1 MTEPQKSRLDGLP
14 DGLPQTASP
23 KDPVPWWPVIL
34 SAVLGILVIFLLAV
48 GAWKTLGSHP
58 AEEMNADGVDGV
70 VVSAEESKYLPP
82 DVERFGVR
90 PDAVYVY
97 VVVRRMP
104 SGERLRVKVERERA
118 DSVLDSIVSNGGGV
132 VVLRSLETRPGP
144 GENLDVAR
152 VALGERSGE
161 ELSPGRYTISVYRK
175 SGEQEGE
182 EMVARRIFQIRG

>member
-1 MTEPQKSRLDGLP
+1 MTEPRNNGLDDLP

-34 SAVLGILVIFLLAV
+34 SAVLGMLVISLLTV
-48 GAWKTLGSHP
+48 SAWRTLGSHP
-58 AEEMNADGVDGV
+58 GEEMNADGVDGV

-82 DVERFGVR
+82 DIERFGVR

-104 SGERLRVKVERERA
+104 SGERLRVRVERERT
-118 DSVLDSIVSNGGGV
+118 DSLLDSIFSDVGGAV
-132 VVLRSLETRPGP
+132 ALRSLEARPGP

-152 VALGERSGE
+152 FAIGERSGE
-161 ELSPGRYTISVYRK
+161 ALSSGKYTISVYRR
-175 SGEQEGE
+175 SGEREGE
-182 EMVARRIFQIRG
+182 EMVARKFFQIRG

>member
-34 SAVLGILVIFLLAV
+34 AAVLGILVISLLAV
-48 GAWKTLGSHP
+48 GAWRTLGSHP
-58 AEEMNADGVDGV
+58 GGEMNADGVDSV

-161 ELSPGRYTISVYRK
+161 ALSPGRYEISVYRK